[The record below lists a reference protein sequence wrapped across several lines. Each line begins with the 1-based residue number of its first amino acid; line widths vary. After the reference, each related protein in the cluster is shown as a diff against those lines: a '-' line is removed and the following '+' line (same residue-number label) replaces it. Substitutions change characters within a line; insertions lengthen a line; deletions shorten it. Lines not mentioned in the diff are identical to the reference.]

1 MTMPLDRA
9 LEPEPRILLASRE
22 LIREAFPDFH
32 KLGKNCVVFK
42 PKVYKDRRALMIKLE
57 GCTLDSVLTI
67 SALSNVRCLERTYS
81 SSRMEV

>member
-1 MTMPLDRA
+1 MPLDRA

-32 KLGKNCVVFK
+32 KLGKNCEVFK
-42 PKVYKDRRALMIKLE
+42 PKVYKNRRALMIKLE

-67 SALSNVRCLERTYS
+67 SAISLTTVR
-81 SSRMEV
+81 M